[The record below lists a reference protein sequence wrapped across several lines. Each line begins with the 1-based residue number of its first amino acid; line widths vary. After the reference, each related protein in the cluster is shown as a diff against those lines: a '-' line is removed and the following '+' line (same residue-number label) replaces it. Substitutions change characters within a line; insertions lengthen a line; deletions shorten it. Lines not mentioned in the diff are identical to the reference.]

1 MPAPAIRI
9 RPLVEAD
16 RAAWEPLWNGYN
28 EFYREALPAEVTEA
42 SWRRWM
48 DPGSPMHL
56 LGAERDGRLIAFTA
70 YLFHASSWSI
80 GPYCYLEDLFTAA
93 EARGTG
99 AGEALI
105 TAVAEAARASGATRL
120 YWVTHETNAVAQRL
134 YDRVAERTGF
144 IQYRKVL

>member
-1 MPAPAIRI
+1 MPSADLRI
-9 RPLVEAD
+9 RSLVEAD

-28 EFYREALPAEVTEA
+28 EFYREVLPAEVTEA

-48 DPGSPMHL
+48 DPASPMHL
-56 LGAERDGRLIAFTA
+56 FGAERDGRLIAFAA
-70 YLFHASSWSI
+70 YQFHASSWSI

-105 TAVAEAARASGATRL
+105 SAVADAARAADAARL

-144 IQYRKVL
+144 IQYRRPL